1 MLKITNVYRVYY
13 HFDEFNET
21 YELIMPVLSVHNLI
35 IGQMYVDI
43 GESLTIVNMSR
54 PNEKCEVRFE
64 RRGWF
69 TTEAFKFE
77 GEAY

>member
-1 MLKITNVYRVYY
+1 
-13 HFDEFNET
+13 
-21 YELIMPVLSVHNLI
+21 
-35 IGQMYVDI
+35 MYVDI
-43 GESLTIVNMSR
+43 GESLTIMNMTR

>member
-43 GESLTIVNMSR
+43 GESLSIVNM
-54 PNEKCEVRFE
+54 
-64 RRGWF
+64 
-69 TTEAFKFE
+69 
-77 GEAY
+77 